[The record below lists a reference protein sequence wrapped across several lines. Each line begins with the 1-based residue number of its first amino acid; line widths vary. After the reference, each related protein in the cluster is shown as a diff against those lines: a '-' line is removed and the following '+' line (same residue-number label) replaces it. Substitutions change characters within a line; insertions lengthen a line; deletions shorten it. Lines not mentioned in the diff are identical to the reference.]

1 MIDFTK
7 NSVRLKILL
16 EEIRNPP
23 YPLVKGESHQL
34 NPTQMLEYQKSYS
47 INNS

>member
-1 MIDFTK
+1 MK
-7 NSVRLKILL
+7 SPRNSAGQAPNPLK
-16 EEIRNPP
+16 
-23 YPLVKGESHQL
+23 KGESHQL